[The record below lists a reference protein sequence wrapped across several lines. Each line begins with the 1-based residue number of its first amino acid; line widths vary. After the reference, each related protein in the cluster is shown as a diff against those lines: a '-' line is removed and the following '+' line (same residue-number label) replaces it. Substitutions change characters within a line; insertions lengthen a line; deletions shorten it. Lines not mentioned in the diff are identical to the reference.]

1 MESDHYQDSVL
12 ESKIDALTGLVR
24 WHEEDLK
31 NWREHHNTKFFHS
44 FGVGLGVI
52 IVVLAALGISGFYG
66 IKNANNSAFAKIDKL
81 QRSVSDT
88 TIENGTVSE
97 FRKFIVEEKPNME
110 TRLAQLEA
118 DNESLKEERE
128 TLQADV
134 NELRSQLSG
143 KARPKSPSLVSLRR
157 SHSANGGTARPGP

>member
-1 MESDHYQDSVL
+1 MESDHYQDSIL
-12 ESKIDALTGLVR
+12 EGKIDALTGLVR

-31 NWREHHNTKFFHS
+31 NWRERHRDRLYQI

-52 IVVLAALGISGFYG
+52 IVILAALGISGFYG
-66 IKNANNSAFAKIDKL
+66 IKIVNNSALSKIEKL
-81 QRSVSDT
+81 QRLVSDT

-97 FRKFIVEEKPNME
+97 FRKFIVDEKPNME

-134 NELRSQLSG
+134 NELRSKLSG
-143 KARPKSPSLVSLRR
+143 KAGPKFPSLVSVKR
-157 SHSANGGTARPGP
+157 SHPANGGTARAGQ

>member
-1 MESDHYQDSVL
+1 MESDHYQDSKL
-12 ESKIDALTGLVR
+12 EGKIDALIGLVR

-31 NWREHHNTKFFHS
+31 NWREHHSDRFFHII
-44 FGVGLGVI
+44 GVGLGVI
-52 IVVLAALGISGFYG
+52 IVVLVALGISDFYA
-66 IKNANNSAFAKIDKL
+66 IKNVDNSALAKIDKL
-81 QRSVSDT
+81 QRLASDT
-88 TIENGTVSE
+88 TIKNGTVAE

-118 DNESLKEERE
+118 DNESLKAERE

-143 KARPKSPSLVSLRR
+143 KAGPKSPSLVSLRR
-157 SHSANGGTARPGP
+157 SHAANGGTARAGQ